1 MKVYALTLGCKVN
14 QYESD
19 ALLTLFAKH
28 GYEFTEDIQEADV
41 IIVNSCTVTSVSAGK
56 SRQAVRRAKKSNP
69 NAVVV
74 LTGCYSE
81 IDYEKAG
88 QILEADIVTGANH
101 KEKILE
107 LVEQA
112 LRNKERILVQ
122 NSQKNLTIDDLPT
135 PVSGTRTRA
144 FLKIQDGCNNYC
156 SYCIIPFAR
165 GPVRSR
171 DFDDCIKRIKELDES
186 GYKETV
192 LTGIHLASFGKGTDK
207 DLIDLLEAVGK
218 QVPRMKIRL
227 GSMDPS
233 YLNEEKIIRL
243 SYIPNL
249 CAHYHLSLQSGCDA
263 TLKRMNRKYTVAEYA
278 NVAGL
283 LQKHIPD
290 VSLTTDIIVGFPG
303 ETEEEFKE
311 TVQFIQ
317 DVGLYRL
324 HVFPYSP
331 REGTK
336 AAKMP
341 NQIPKAVKDERSEVL
356 IALNRDL
363 MARHHEKFL
372 GRTLKVLFETEFQ
385 DEEGGV
391 SGAYYEG
398 LTDNYIKTVSSN
410 PNIVT
415 GEFSDVRLLRS
426 QGEYVIAE

>member
-28 GYEFTEDIQEADV
+28 GYEITEDIQEADV

-56 SRQAVRRAKKSNP
+56 SRQAVRRAKKNNP

-171 DFDDCIKRIKELDES
+171 DFDDCIKRTKSLYSKWKAKLKNIFFLCSLVFLPRIFSKV
-186 GYKETV
+186 GFFRFRYKHY
-192 LTGIHLASFGKGTDK
+192 LQ
-207 DLIDLLEAVGK
+207 DLLNVQK
-218 QVPRMKIRL
+218 KIFKRI
-227 GSMDPS
+227 
-233 YLNEEKIIRL
+233 KI
-243 SYIPNL
+243 
-249 CAHYHLSLQSGCDA
+249 
-263 TLKRMNRKYTVAEYA
+263 
-278 NVAGL
+278 
-283 LQKHIPD
+283 
-290 VSLTTDIIVGFPG
+290 
-303 ETEEEFKE
+303 
-311 TVQFIQ
+311 
-317 DVGLYRL
+317 
-324 HVFPYSP
+324 
-331 REGTK
+331 
-336 AAKMP
+336 
-341 NQIPKAVKDERSEVL
+341 
-356 IALNRDL
+356 
-363 MARHHEKFL
+363 
-372 GRTLKVLFETEFQ
+372 
-385 DEEGGV
+385 
-391 SGAYYEG
+391 
-398 LTDNYIKTVSSN
+398 
-410 PNIVT
+410 
-415 GEFSDVRLLRS
+415 
-426 QGEYVIAE
+426 